1 MQITSVLRG
10 ALGVGGV
17 ALATLVGLIAWNGSG
32 VVPST
37 APAPANGSDSVERM
51 NASGDPVG
59 GAVNAPVLPDP
70 AMPIAAAPVPAVPAA
85 ASTSNPVER
94 VAARRRHYVRRA
106 SPRRR
111 TRVVVPRRSRRG
123 SAAIIGGSAAG
134 GAAIGA
140 LAGGGKGAAI
150 GALAG
155 GAGGAV
161 YDRATRKKKV
171 VVRR

>member
-1 MQITSVLRG
+1 MQMTAVLRG

-32 VVPST
+32 AVPST
-37 APAPANGSDSVERM
+37 APVPANVSDSVERM

-70 AMPIAAAPVPAVPAA
+70 AMPIAEAPVPAVPAA
-85 ASTSNPVER
+85 ASASKPVER
-94 VAARRRHYVRRA
+94 VASRRPHVRRA

-111 TRVVVPRRSRRG
+111 TRVVVRRRSRRG